1 MLDSY
6 VLMIQFI
13 KAWSSN
19 PQTHCYRLLLNLLN
33 LNFLA
38 YLLLLISYC
47 RYLRCNVLLSKSCC
61 SSCVD
66 LNVVNWPYFIRLT
79 LPMEEHLFK
88 RIGRIR
94 FHVIFLF
101 YALSVMLHASL
112 ATTVARGCTMS
123 VWLLMKYSL
132 RFIYQHTKTILNVF
146 VLSTKQ
152 LDFVI
157 IL

>member
-1 MLDSY
+1 
-6 VLMIQFI
+6 
-13 KAWSSN
+13 
-19 PQTHCYRLLLNLLN
+19 
-33 LNFLA
+33 
-38 YLLLLISYC
+38 
-47 RYLRCNVLLSKSCC
+47 
-61 SSCVD
+61 
-66 LNVVNWPYFIRLT
+66 
-79 LPMEEHLFK
+79 MEEHLFK
-88 RIGRIR
+88 RIGGIR
-94 FHVIFLF
+94 FHLIFFF

-112 ATTVARGCTMS
+112 ATVARGCTMS